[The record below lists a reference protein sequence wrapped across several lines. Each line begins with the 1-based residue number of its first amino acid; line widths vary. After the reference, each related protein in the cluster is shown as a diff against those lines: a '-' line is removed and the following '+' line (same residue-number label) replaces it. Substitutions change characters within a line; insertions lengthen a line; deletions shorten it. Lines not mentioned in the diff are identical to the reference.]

1 MVVMGSPLSEVA
13 VALKGTGETTCAEAP
28 GVPMVT
34 PAQAEP
40 VPANKQKMNKKI
52 MSDVWLDTFV
62 SLDETGELLCVTKQ
76 TCVI

>member
-13 VALKGTGETTCAEAP
+13 VALKGTGETTCADDP

-34 PAQAEP
+34 SAQAERMP
-40 VPANKQKMNKKI
+40 PNRQKIDKKI

-62 SLDETGELLCVTKQ
+62 SLDETGELLCVTKR